1 MRIFAIKDE
10 TLPSDRIL
18 AWLIYYEKAKAFYI
32 ELPDDADPW
41 ETPPILSS
49 FVKRGEHSVNS
60 YWSRLW
66 VQQRIV
72 PPDRQNIGSILKEN
86 GLWEYDEFTL
96 LVLATGRCAQ
106 DDCYIEEIPSD
117 RLPSQLVS
125 HWRTKVEDVVPL
137 DPPRLLVFFR
147 NGETGIVDV
156 SAFTENVPACE
167 PYCRN
172 PERFGRVEVQPDGYG
187 VMWNEQAALSDS
199 LLYRNQQPVPL
210 SPDDFRTFVRRRVV
224 NTAEACEILECSR
237 QNIDDLVRRK
247 KIRPIRT
254 DAKNRLFLKSE
265 LLQRK
270 N

>member
-10 TLPSDRIL
+10 TLPADRIL
-18 AWLIYYEKAKAFYI
+18 AYLIYYEKAKAFYI

-49 FVKRGEHSVNS
+49 FVKRGEHSINS

-72 PPDRQNIGSILKEN
+72 PPDRQNIGNILKEN
-86 GLWEYDEFTL
+86 GLWEYDEFSL

-117 RLPSQLVS
+117 QIPSLLLSRWQ
-125 HWRTKVEDVVPL
+125 TKVEDVVPL
-137 DPPRLLVFFR
+137 EPPRLLVFFR
-147 NGETGIVDV
+147 NGETGII
-156 SAFTENVPACE
+156 NVGSLAEAIPDCI
-167 PYCRN
+167 PYCLN
-172 PERFGRVEVQPDGYG
+172 PERFNRVEVQPDGYG
-187 VMWNEQAALSDS
+187 VMWNEKAVISDKQ
-199 LLYRNQQPVPL
+199 LYQNQQAVPL
-210 SPDDFRTFVRRRVV
+210 SLEDFRTFVQRRVISTV
-224 NTAEACEILECSR
+224 EACGILECSR

-247 KIRPIRT
+247 KLRPIRT
-254 DAKNRLFLKSE
+254 DAKNKLFLKSE

-270 N
+270 K